1 MAAELRI
8 LVCGHFVREVTT
20 VVASEGFADVEVIAF
35 PARCGRPG
43 LGWDEITGA
52 CDRPCD
58 RAQVLGCACIAALEE
73 PPAGRDEIR
82 LHRVEQCFHL
92 VACRGLVDGYLRE
105 GAYLLTP
112 GWLARWRDHLSEWG
126 FDRQG
131 AQEFFAETVTRLIL
145 LDTGVERESPDRLRE
160 FAEHAGRPFE
170 IVPVGLDHLRLALT
184 QLVLEWRLERQ
195 QREAAAELARSR
207 RQASDYAMAMD
218 LVNRLADTLSEDEV
232 VSRML
237 DLFTMLFAPGELYY
251 LPWVD
256 GKPGELRTAGSPGG
270 GQMGGSPADRQPA
283 DPTAVR
289 SQLTRCDIE
298 HARSE
303 SGKGILLRI
312 ALRSETLG
320 IVKLDRIAFPGFSEH
335 YLNLAFSIAPV
346 CALAIHHARAYQQ
359 VKQAEEQIAV
369 SLREKEVLLREIH
382 HRVKNN
388 MQVITSLLRLQA
400 KKIRDKEAL
409 AAFSDS
415 QNRIRAMA
423 LVHETLYQSDYLA
436 GVSCR
441 DYLGKLVRSLSRA
454 YGTPARA
461 IRVVVDAADASMD
474 VDHAIPVG
482 LIVSELVTN
491 AMKYAFPEDGGGE
504 IRIAMHPAGEEE
516 LELVVGDDGVGLP
529 EAIDLQSTATLGLRL
544 VKRLAED
551 QLGATLGIHR
561 AGGTRF
567 TIRFRQEA
575 AGGGKAPGAS
585 TNS

>member
-1 MAAELRI
+1 MAAELCI
-8 LVCGHFVREVTT
+8 LVCEHFVREVTE
-20 VVASEGFADVEVIAF
+20 ALAAEEFDDAAVIAL

-43 LGWDEITGA
+43 LGWDEITAA
-52 CDRPCD
+52 CDRPCG
-58 RAQVLGCACIAALEE
+58 RAHVVGCACIAALGK
-73 PPAGRDEIR
+73 PPAGREEIR
-82 LHRVEQCFHL
+82 LHRLEQCSHL

-112 GWLARWRDHLSEWG
+112 GWLARWRDHLGEWG

-145 LDTGVERESPDRLRE
+145 LDTGVEAESPERLRE

-184 QLVLEWRLERQ
+184 RLVLEWRLERRQ
-195 QREAAAELARSR
+195 SEAAAELGRSR
-207 RQASDYAMAMD
+207 KQTSDYAMAMD

-232 VSRML
+232 IDRIL
-237 DLFTMLFAPGELYY
+237 ELFTLLFAPGELYY

-256 GKPGELRTAGSPGG
+256 GRPGELRAAD
-270 GQMGGSPADRQPA
+270 SPADREPA
-283 DPTAVR
+283 DPAAVR
-289 SQLTRCDIE
+289 GQLARCDVE

-312 ALRSETLG
+312 ALRGETLG
-320 IVKLDRIAFPGFSEH
+320 IVKLDRIAFPDYSEH
-335 YLNLAFSIAPV
+335 YLNLALAIAPV

-359 VKQAEEQIAV
+359 VKRAEEQIAV
-369 SLREKEVLLREIH
+369 SLHEKEVLLREIH

-400 KKIRDKEAL
+400 RKIRDKEAL
-409 AAFSDS
+409 AAFAES

-423 LVHETLYQSDYLA
+423 LVHETLYRSDYLA
-436 GVSCR
+436 GVACR

-454 YGTPARA
+454 YGTRARA
-461 IRVVVDAADASMD
+461 VRVVVDADDASLD
-474 VDHAIPVG
+474 ADHAIPVG

-491 AMKYAFPEDGGGE
+491 AMKYAFPEDRGGE
-504 IRIAMHPAGEEE
+504 IRIAVQRDGEEE

-529 EAIDLQSTATLGLRL
+529 ETIDLQSTATLGLRL
-544 VKRLAED
+544 VRGLAEE

-561 AGGTRF
+561 TGGTRF
-567 TIRFRQEA
+567 TIRFRQA
-575 AGGGKAPGAS
+575 SSGGRAPGTANEKAGDS
-585 TNS
+585 ARE